1 MSYDKSLFFNNVL
14 MNGIKEMVFI
24 IAIDNNRDFCYE
36 FLNHAAIKQTI
47 LTDKVIG
54 RTIQDVYPQ
63 KTANFLIEKYTTAI
77 ELKDGLSYEDFYE
90 APSGIKYS
98 ETTLTPLCD
107 NDGICTHIVA
117 LVKDITRRRM
127 TEFEIQKSKN
137 DLYRNKQK
145 YRSLYD
151 YNLDAIFS
159 LSLTGNI
166 QNGNSAVE
174 SVFGYNA
181 KEMKNSPFTELFAS
195 KDKDLASKN
204 FRNVIKGIPQEHQLT
219 ILNKSNE
226 MVEVI
231 VKLTPIII
239 NDDIVGIYGIFK
251 DINEQ
256 IQLGRK
262 YKESEDQFRIITE
275 NSNDLITMID
285 NQGEIVYVSPSY
297 KEVLD
302 YEENEY
308 INKPFLHNVHTDDR
322 GRLQE
327 SFIESIRNKTTWK
340 EQFRQKHGDGDYIWS
355 ELLGSPVYD
364 DENQFTHMVVVSRN
378 ITLRKDYEQQ
388 LQHMAYHD
396 PLTGLPNRRYFVKQ
410 LTEHIERIKD
420 TDQRLALIMMDL
432 DKFKLINDK
441 MGHSIGDQVIQEF
454 GLRISKVIRDEDL
467 LARLGGDE
475 FTLLV
480 PNITSTNDV
489 LEIANRIINIMNE
502 PWCVEKYDFGITTS
516 LGIVV
521 SSSKAPENASEM
533 LKYADKELYEAKKAG
548 RNDYRLYDFMQNSL
562 VN

>member
-1 MSYDKSLFFNNVL
+1 

-24 IAIDNNRDFCYE
+24 IAIDDNDNFCYE
-36 FLNHAAIKQTI
+36 FLNKAAINQTF
-47 LTDKVIG
+47 LSDKVIG
-54 RTIQDVYPQ
+54 QSIQDVYPQ
-63 KTANFLIEKYTTAI
+63 KTANFLIDKYREAI
-77 ELKDGLSYEDFYE
+77 EVTNGLTYEDFYE
-90 APSGIKYS
+90 STSGIKYS

-107 NDGICTHIVA
+107 NDGSCTHIVA
-117 LVKDITRRRM
+117 LVKDITRRRL
-127 TEFEIQKSKN
+127 TEIEIQKSKN

-181 KEMKNSPFTELFAS
+181 EEMKNTPFIELFAT
-195 KDKDLASKN
+195 KDKDPANKS
-204 FRNVIKGIPQEHQLT
+204 FRNVVKGIPQEHQLT
-219 ILNKSNE
+219 VLNKSEE

-256 IQLGRK
+256 IQLGKK

-285 NQGEIVYVSPSY
+285 NQGKIVYVSPSY

-302 YEENEY
+302 YEESEY
-308 INKPFLHNVHTDDR
+308 INKSFLHNVHTDDCE
-322 GRLQE
+322 RLQE
-327 SFIESIRNKTTWK
+327 TFIESIQKKTTWK

-364 DENQFTHMVVVSRN
+364 DDDNQFTHMVVVSRN

-396 PLTGLPNRRYFVKQ
+396 PLTGLPNRRYFIKQ
-410 LTEHIERIKD
+410 LTEHIERIKN
-420 TDQRLALIMMDL
+420 TNQRLAMVMMDL
-432 DKFKLINDK
+432 DQFKSINDK
-441 MGHSIGDQVIQEF
+441 MGHSFGDQVIQEF
-454 GLRISKVIRDEDL
+454 GTRISKVIRDVDL

-475 FTLLV
+475 FTLLL
-480 PNITSTNDV
+480 PNINSADDV
-489 LEIANRIINIMNE
+489 IEIADRIIKVMNE
-502 PWCVEKYDFGITTS
+502 PWCVENHDFGTTTS
-516 LGIVV
+516 LGVV
-521 SSSKAPENASEM
+521 ISSSKAPENASEM
-533 LKYADKELYEAKKAG
+533 LKYADKELYKAKRAG
-548 RNDYRLYDFMQNSL
+548 RNDYRLYDFMHNSY

>member
-1 MSYDKSLFFNNVL
+1 MSCNRSLSFNNVL

-24 IAIDNNRDFCYE
+24 IAVDDNDNFCYE
-36 FLNHAAIKQTI
+36 FLNKAAINQTF

-54 RTIQDVYPQ
+54 QSIQDVYPQ
-63 KTANFLIEKYTTAI
+63 KTADFLVAKYREAI
-77 ELKDGLSYEDFYE
+77 EVTDGLTYEDFYE
-90 APSGIKYS
+90 STSGIKYS
-98 ETTLTPLCD
+98 ETTLTPMCG
-107 NDGICTHIVA
+107 NDGKCTHIVA
-117 LVKDITRRRM
+117 LVKDVTRRRL
-127 TEFEIQKSKN
+127 TELEIQKSKN

-181 KEMKNSPFTELFAS
+181 EEMRNTPFIELFAS
-195 KDKDLASKN
+195 KDKGLANKS
-204 FRNVIKGIPQEHQLT
+204 FREVVKGIPEEQQLT
-219 ILNKSNE
+219 ILNKSEE

-231 VKLTPIII
+231 IKLTPIII

-256 IQLGRK
+256 IQLGKK
-262 YKESEDQFRIITE
+262 YKESEGHFRIITE

-285 NQGEIVYVSPSY
+285 NQGKIVYVSPSY

-302 YEENEY
+302 FEVSEY
-308 INKPFLHNVHTDDR
+308 IDKPFLHNVHEDDSE
-322 GRLQE
+322 RLQE
-327 SFIESIRNKTTWK
+327 TFIESIRNKTTWK

-364 DENQFTHMVVVSRN
+364 DDQFTHMVVVSRN

-396 PLTGLPNRRYFVKQ
+396 PLTGLPNRRYFIKQ
-410 LTEHIERIKD
+410 LKQHIERIKN
-420 TDQRLALIMMDL
+420 TDQRLAMIMMDL
-432 DKFKLINDK
+432 DQFKSINDK
-441 MGHSIGDQVIQEF
+441 LGHSIGDQVIQEF
-454 GLRISKVIRDEDL
+454 GTRISKVIRDEDL

-475 FTLLV
+475 FTLLL
-480 PNITSTNDV
+480 PTINSPDDV
-489 LEIANRIINIMNE
+489 IELADRIIKVMNE
-502 PWCVEKYDFGITTS
+502 PWCVGNHDFGTTTS
-516 LGIVV
+516 LGVV
-521 SSSKAPENASEM
+521 ISSSNTPETASEM
-533 LKYADKELYEAKKAG
+533 LKYADKELYKAKRAG
-548 RNDYRLYDFMQNSL
+548 RNDYRLYEFMDISN
-562 VN
+562 VK